1 MHSLFFSA
9 IVLFSSLVIAQSSD
23 FDCDTE
29 FFSKLEG
36 TLISKNNYLIQDSV
50 MFFAEN
56 ELQFRFFSEFN
67 SRVGEGKKTVVL
79 ITLDKQGKWEA
90 VKLVERYRINSYYK
104 TKEWE
109 RESKEEFSSLTSEE
123 VAQLWKNLKK
133 FGILKV
139 DSLQRKKQVG
149 NMIRYIS
156 SNGHGVFYGLQII
169 RKGCTKSISFHQSDL
184 TREEYKND
192 EDARCLKQIKELLE
206 EI

>member
-9 IVLFSSLVIAQSSD
+9 IVLFSSLAIAQSSD
-23 FDCDTE
+23 FDTQ
-29 FFSKLEG
+29 FFSKIEG
-36 TLISKNNYLIQDSV
+36 TIISKNNYLIQDST

-67 SRVGEGKKTVVL
+67 SRVGGGEKTVVL
-79 ITLDKQGKWEA
+79 ITLDKQGTWKA

-104 TKEWE
+104 TKERE
-109 RESKEEFSSLTSEE
+109 RESKEEFSLLTSSE
-123 VAQLWKNLKK
+123 VAQLWKNLKN
-133 FGILKV
+133 FGVLKV
-139 DSLQRKKQVG
+139 ESLQRKKQVG
-149 NMIRYIS
+149 NMISYIS